1 MSGYLSNLALLKED
15 MVVKD
20 WTIASFSFTYK
31 SIKYVVL
38 VRRFVSPVKRKC
50 QYALV
55 QLEFMHYNN
64 INNNYM
70 VEANINQL
78 LDDAKSIREYFG
90 IKYRQNLGDLMK
102 QFSQSLNQAIP
113 TKVPTQYDPT
123 QLDCLN
129 RSLSQSDSQDP
140 NKKYCY
146 GTMLNPTGKRRS
158 PFNSDKTKLYR
169 PLLFQKLKSDVR
181 LSFCY
186 SDDPRIEKTDGEI
199 IANLNSSL
207 SNPVD
212 NE

>member
-102 QFSQSLNQAIP
+102 QFE
-113 TKVPTQYDPT
+113 TVK
-123 QLDCLN
+123 
-129 RSLSQSDSQDP
+129 
-140 NKKYCY
+140 
-146 GTMLNPTGKRRS
+146 
-158 PFNSDKTKLYR
+158 
-169 PLLFQKLKSDVR
+169 
-181 LSFCY
+181 
-186 SDDPRIEKTDGEI
+186 
-199 IANLNSSL
+199 
-207 SNPVD
+207 
-212 NE
+212 